1 EIYPDFY
8 ADEGY
13 HEFTYS
19 IYVHPSCDVKEFYKR
34 AESLNRKMTIFNG
47 KITAPFINVQ
57 VLNDNFRILSFRK
70 TEGKLYLRILESVG
84 SSGTSAIKLS
94 AQSAKEMGKVSLVD
108 VLENK
113 LQELEIKDNCVTFD
127 FKPFK
132 FYTFELNT

>member
-1 EIYPDFY
+1 
-8 ADEGY
+8 
-13 HEFTYS
+13 
-19 IYVHPSCDVKEFYKR
+19 
-34 AESLNRKMTIFNG
+34 MTIFNG
-47 KITAPFINVQ
+47 KIAAPFINVQ

-70 TEGKLYLRILESVG
+70 TDGKLYLRILESVG